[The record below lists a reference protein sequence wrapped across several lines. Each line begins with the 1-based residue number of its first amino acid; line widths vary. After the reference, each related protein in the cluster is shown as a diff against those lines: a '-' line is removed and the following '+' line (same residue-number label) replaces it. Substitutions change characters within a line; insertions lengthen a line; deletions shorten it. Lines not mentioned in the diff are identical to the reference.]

1 MKNNKEL
8 LKRLNELFGSLRA
21 EWLKGKVFNYFTEP
35 SYFVELKDYRPCVLQ
50 GGRGTGKTTVLKGL
64 SYQGQYALLN
74 NSIDEFDTLDFV
86 GIYHRVNTNHVR
98 AFKDGG
104 LQLDSWQ
111 RIFGHY
117 FNLIICREIMQFIA
131 WHKEQSPTDAELS
144 SSACHLIAQSLRI
157 TNDCRSFA
165 ALLDGIEDKMY
176 EFQSQINNIAD
187 GKIPLLSM
195 SGDPIS
201 ILTAKAVA
209 LPQFVNKMFFILID
223 EYENLEDYQQMV
235 INTLI
240 KHNSENYT
248 FKIGVRELGWRIKQ
262 TLNPQ
267 ESLIDSTDYVLFDI
281 TKKLIEESRFE
292 DFAKEV
298 CQKRIE
304 ELINEDK
311 KSEFAIEKS
320 LQSITMEEEAILLKV
335 NDSELMRGYSSLPK
349 DMLKQIEH
357 LSPLNKFHL
366 AHWAYSHD
374 MSLDEMVKKYIDNP
388 SKSESDYNNYK
399 YSMLFKIR
407 RGRGMVGIQKYYAG
421 WPIFI
426 LLAHGNIRYL
436 MNLVYRTYE
445 RHLNGENNLLYPV
458 SPSDQ
463 TLVAQ
468 DVGLKYLME
477 LEGLSSNGVQLTKL
491 LLGFGKIFNVM
502 ARSDGKIRPE
512 VNQFCIKGV
521 QKSERLPIITD
532 AVMNLALI
540 RIPGNKLNDEADTKE
555 TMYMLHPIYAPY
567 FVYSHRKKRK
577 LDVTEKELMDIIQN
591 NKETIRA
598 ILSKANVSEQEFKSF
613 PEQLSLFESYYND

>member
-1 MKNNKEL
+1 
-8 LKRLNELFGSLRA
+8 
-21 EWLKGKVFNYFTEP
+21 
-35 SYFVELKDYRPCVLQ
+35 
-50 GGRGTGKTTVLKGL
+50 
-64 SYQGQYALLN
+64 
-74 NSIDEFDTLDFV
+74 
-86 GIYHRVNTNHVR
+86 
-98 AFKDGG
+98 
-104 LQLDSWQ
+104 
-111 RIFGHY
+111 
-117 FNLIICREIMQFIA
+117 
-131 WHKEQSPTDAELS
+131 
-144 SSACHLIAQSLRI
+144 
-157 TNDCRSFA
+157 
-165 ALLDGIEDKMY
+165 
-176 EFQSQINNIAD
+176 
-187 GKIPLLSM
+187 
-195 SGDPIS
+195 
-201 ILTAKAVA
+201 
-209 LPQFVNKMFFILID
+209 
-223 EYENLEDYQQMV
+223 
-235 INTLI
+235 
-240 KHNSENYT
+240 
-248 FKIGVRELGWRIKQ
+248 
-262 TLNPQ
+262 
-267 ESLIDSTDYVLFDI
+267 
-281 TKKLIEESRFE
+281 
-292 DFAKEV
+292 
-298 CQKRIE
+298 
-304 ELINEDK
+304 
-311 KSEFAIEKS
+311 
-320 LQSITMEEEAILLKV
+320 
-335 NDSELMRGYSSLPK
+335 
-349 DMLKQIEH
+349 
-357 LSPLNKFHL
+357 
-366 AHWAYSHD
+366 
-374 MSLDEMVKKYIDNP
+374 
-388 SKSESDYNNYK
+388 
-399 YSMLFKIR
+399 
-407 RGRGMVGIQKYYAG
+407 MVGIQKYYAG